1 MLMRMVFSFL
11 HSKQYDAFVEELG
24 ISSETLMEI
33 AAEGIYREISERFDL
48 RGARVVVV
56 AGKGNNGGD
65 GVACARRCALS
76 GAEVTVFLPEGEYS
90 PLLQKQV
97 DLFKRFNLGEV
108 RYYEDPSMA
117 AEIARSDLV
126 VDAIFGVGFSGEIRS
141 PYSEVVEIINSYAP
155 YVVSVDVPSG
165 VDENGNVGDVAVR
178 ADLTVC
184 LGALKTSVLLFPGR
198 RFAGEVAVVDFG
210 FPVGGDLKPYRVY
223 GDEDIRDI
231 LPPRLGHENKGN
243 FGKVAIFAGSYQYP
257 GTVYMTAVGALRS
270 GVGLVYSVVP
280 KSLKHVVNSPPPLPD
295 VIMVDVPDRRG
306 HFIKENVEYVVQA
319 RLNFNAFVVGPGITR
334 YPQAIEFV
342 NTLLKTFPHIPG
354 VVDADALFAFKNRP
368 LPENPRLVLTPHPG
382 ELGAIT
388 GKSPRTIDRERIT
401 IARRIS
407 TTFPGVLVLKG
418 APTVIAHRGEVVI
431 NPTGNTALSRGGSGD
446 LLSGLIGG
454 LLAQGMNP
462 LEAAIAGVYVH
473 GKAADLMPG
482 ERAYRVTE
490 IGSALAA
497 AFTLI
502 EKGEVPF
509 IDVASR

>member
-1 MLMRMVFSFL
+1 M
-11 HSKQYDAFVEELG
+11 YDAFLEEMG
-24 ISSETLMEI
+24 VASDTLMEI
-33 AAEGIYREISERFDL
+33 AADGIFREISERFNL
-48 RGARVVVV
+48 RGAKVVVI

-76 GAEVTVFLPEGEYS
+76 GADVVVYLPEGEYS

-97 DLFKRFNLGEV
+97 EIFKRFNLGQIKQ
-108 RYYEDPSMA
+108 YGDPSMA
-117 AEIARSDLV
+117 LDVASADVV
-126 VDAIFGVGFSGEIRS
+126 VDAIFGVGFSGEMKP
-141 PYSEVVEIINSYAP
+141 PYSDVVEIINSHAR

-165 VDENGNVGDVAVR
+165 VDDNGEIGGVAVK
-178 ADLTVC
+178 ANLTVC

-198 RFAGEVAVVDFG
+198 NLAGEVEVVDFG
-210 FPVGGDLKPYRVY
+210 FPTDGDMAPYSMY
-223 GDEDIRDI
+223 EDEDIREM
-231 LPPRLGHENKGN
+231 LPRRLGHENKGS

-306 HFIKENVEYVVQA
+306 HFIRENVEYVLQSK
-319 RLNFNAFVVGPGITR
+319 LKFDAFVVGPGITR
-334 YPQAIEFV
+334 HPSAVEFV
-342 NTLLKTFPHIPG
+342 GTLLKTFPHVPG
-354 VVDADALFAFKNRP
+354 VVDADALFFFKNKP
-368 LPENPRLVLTPHPG
+368 LPDNPRLVLTPHPG

-388 GKSPRTIDRERIT
+388 GKSPRTVDRERVSV
-401 IARRIS
+401 ARKLS

-418 APTVIAHRGEVVI
+418 APTVIAHRGDVVI
-431 NPTGNTALSRGGSGD
+431 NPTGNTTLARGGSGD

-454 LLAQGMNP
+454 LLAQGMEP
-462 LEAAIAGVYVH
+462 FEAAIVGTYVH
-473 GKAADLMPG
+473 GKAAEMMPS
-482 ERAYRVTE
+482 ERPYRVIE
-490 IGSALAA
+490 VGSALAA
-497 AFTLI
+497 AFTFI

>member
-1 MLMRMVFSFL
+1 M
-11 HSKQYDAFVEELG
+11 EEMG
-24 ISSETLMEI
+24 ITSDTLMEI
-33 AAEGIYREISERFDL
+33 AADGIFREIKERFHL

-65 GVACARRCALS
+65 GVACARRCALA
-76 GAEVTVFLPEGEYS
+76 GAKVVVYVPEGEYS
-90 PLLQKQV
+90 PLLQKQLE
-97 DLFKRFNLGEV
+97 LFKKFNLGEV
-108 RYYEDPSMA
+108 RTYGEPSMA
-117 AEIARSDLV
+117 AEVARADVV
-126 VDAIFGVGFSGEIRS
+126 VDAIFGVGFSGEMRS
-141 PYSEVVEIINSYAP
+141 PYSEVVDLINSHAR

-165 VDENGNVGDVAVR
+165 VDENGEVGGVAVK

-198 RFAGEVAVVDFG
+198 RLAGEVAVVDFG
-210 FPVGGDLKPYRVY
+210 FPIDGDIAPYTTY
-223 GDEDIRDI
+223 EDEDIREM
-231 LPPRLGHENKGN
+231 LPPRRGNENKGS
-243 FGKVAIFAGSYQYP
+243 FGRVAIFSGSYQYP

-270 GVGLVYSVVP
+270 GVGLVYSIVP

-306 HFIKENVEYVVQA
+306 HFIRENVEYVIQSK
-319 RLNFNAFVVGPGITR
+319 LKFDAFVVGPGITR
-334 YPQAIEFV
+334 YPAAIEFV
-342 NTLLKTFPHIPG
+342 GTLLKTFPHVPG
-354 VVDADALFAFKNRP
+354 VVDADALFFFKNKP
-368 LPENPRLVLTPHPG
+368 FPDNPRLVLTPHPG

-388 GKSPRTIDRERIT
+388 GKSPRTVDRERIS
-401 IARRIS
+401 IARKLS

-431 NPTGNTALSRGGSGD
+431 NPTGNTTLARGGSGD

-454 LLAQGMNP
+454 LLAQGMEP
-462 LEAAIAGVYVH
+462 FKAAIVGTYVH
-473 GKAADLMPG
+473 GKAAELMPS
-482 ERAYRVTE
+482 ERPYRVIE
-490 IGSALAA
+490 VGSALAA

>member
-1 MLMRMVFSFL
+1 MGLYGVPEAACTFTIGGTWEISKSVTYTGRKILMLMRMVFSFL

-76 GAEVTVFLPEGEYS
+76 GAEVTVFLPEGEHS

-97 DLFKRFNLGEV
+97 DLFRRFNLGEIKH
-108 RYYEDPSMA
+108 YGDPSMA

-126 VDAIFGVGFSGEIRS
+126 VDAIFGVGFSGEIKS
-141 PYSEVVEIINSYAP
+141 PYSDVVEIINSYAP

-198 RFAGEVAVVDFG
+198 RFAGEVTVVDFG
-210 FPVGGDLKPYRVY
+210 FPVGGDLKPYSMY
-223 GDEDIRDI
+223 EDEDIR
-231 LPPRLGHENKGN
+231 
-243 FGKVAIFAGSYQYP
+243 A
-257 GTVYMTAVGALRS
+257 MLRS

-280 KSLKHVVNSPPPLPD
+280 KSLKHVVNSPPPMPD
-295 VIMVDVPDRRG
+295 VIMIDVPDRRG
-306 HFIKENVEYVVQA
+306 HFIKENVEYIVQA

-342 NTLLKTFPHIPG
+342 NTLLRTFPHIPG
-354 VVDADALFAFKNRP
+354 VIDADALFAFKNKP
-368 LPENPRLVLTPHPG
+368 LPDNPRLVLTPHPG

-388 GKSPRTIDRERIT
+388 GKSPRTVDRERIT

-418 APTVIAHRGEVVI
+418 APTVIAHRGDLVI

-454 LLAQGMNP
+454 LLAQGMDP
-462 LEAAIAGVYVH
+462 FKAAVVGTYVH

-482 ERAYRVTE
+482 ERSYRVTE